1 MRPRR
6 LLSTYTRTALL
17 DFKTFVSLRIS
28 QSSSHQAA
36 EETGTTYGRAAEQAS
51 GQTEA
56 ELWRPSEYDHV
67 GSVSLDFH
75 GCRIFAFHAGVADDD
90 SVDRCGGGLVG
101 GSSAAADV
109 IDGRAEIGSGE
120 EMTKI

>member
-1 MRPRR
+1 M
-6 LLSTYTRTALL
+6 
-17 DFKTFVSLRIS
+17 SLRIS
-28 QSSSHQAA
+28 RSSSHQAA
-36 EETGTTYGRAAEQAS
+36 EETGTTYGRTAKQAI
-51 GQTEA
+51 GQAEA
-56 ELWRPSEYDHV
+56 ELWRPSQYDHV
-67 GSVSLDFH
+67 GFVSMDFH
-75 GCRIFAFHAGVADDD
+75 GCGFFAFHASVADDD